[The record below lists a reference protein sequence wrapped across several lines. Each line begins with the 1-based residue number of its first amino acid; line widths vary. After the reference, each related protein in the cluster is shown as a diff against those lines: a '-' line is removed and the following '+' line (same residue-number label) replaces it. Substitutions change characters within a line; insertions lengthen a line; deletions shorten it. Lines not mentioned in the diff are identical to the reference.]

1 MVKNKTIKSVP
12 GRGESFVL
20 SLPPAKKA
28 YRPTVVQI
36 DTGAFLKNIAAVRSI
51 LEPKTKM
58 LAVVKANAY
67 GHMAIPLLRLAEK
80 HFAML
85 GVSSIEE
92 GIALRD
98 GGIKKDIL
106 IMGSIYPLE
115 NLNAAYKYNLTPTIS
130 SLDGLRELSG
140 ISLKLK
146 KTLSYHLKVDTGMG
160 RVGISAVSA
169 AAFLDKSLTFKG
181 VRLDGIYTHF
191 ASAGTDPEYTR
202 NQLDQLKTVVDY
214 AKKLKI
220 KCIAHAANSDA
231 IFLYPYSH
239 LDMVRPGLSLYG
251 LWHNETA
258 APKIKLEPVLS
269 WKTKIIFLKKVKE
282 GTAVSYGKTFVAKR
296 PSAIATLPV
305 GYADGLNR
313 NLSNKGIVLIRGKR
327 CPIVG
332 RVTMDMIM
340 VDVTGVEGAD
350 VGDEAVLIGR
360 QGVDELTVKDMAD
373 AADTITYEIICSIG
387 YRVPRVLV

>member
-1 MVKNKTIKSVP
+1 MVKNKTSKSVP

-36 DTGAFLKNIAAVRSI
+36 NTSAFLKNIEAVRSV
-51 LEPKTKM
+51 LDPRTKI

-67 GHMAIPLLRLAEK
+67 GHMAIPLMRFAERR
-80 HFAML
+80 FEML

-92 GIALRD
+92 GIALRA
-98 GGIKKDIL
+98 GGIKKPIL

-115 NLNAAYKYNLTPTIS
+115 NLKAAFKYNLIPTIS
-130 SLDGLRELSG
+130 SIDGLAELSN
-140 ISLKLK
+140 ISSKLK
-146 KTLSYHLKVDTGMG
+146 KVLPYHLKIDSGMG
-160 RVGISAVSA
+160 RVGISARNA
-169 AAFLDKSLTFKG
+169 AAFLNKAVSLKG

-191 ASAGTDPEYTR
+191 SSAGTDPEYTR
-202 NQLDQLKTVVDY
+202 NQLNQLKTVVDY
-214 AKKLKI
+214 AKKLNLKFST
-220 KCIAHAANSDA
+220 HAANSDA
-231 IFLYPYSH
+231 IFLYPETH

-251 LWHNETA
+251 IWHNETGA
-258 APKIKLEPVLS
+258 QNVKLEPVLS

-282 GTAVSYGKTFVAKR
+282 GTPISYGNTFITKR
-296 PSAIATLPV
+296 PSVIATLPV
-305 GYADGLNR
+305 GYADGLSR
-313 NLSNKGIVLIRGKR
+313 NLSNKGVVLIHGKR
-327 CPIVG
+327 CPIAG

-340 VDVTGVEGAD
+340 VDVSGVEGAD

-360 QGVDELTVKDMAD
+360 QGIDEITAKEMAD
-373 AADTITYEIICSIG
+373 TAGTITYEIVCSIG